1 MRPELLLQVVG
12 VSPGTGLAELNRPR
26 RSEQTQV
33 LPPVSPPA
41 DIGPVVTELSRV
53 GRRVMSPV
61 GTVREADDLFRPDL
75 VAQMKNELAFGSLGG
90 ELDVDRVIDA
100 VIWEL

>member
-12 VSPGTGLAELNRPR
+12 VTPGTGLAELNRQR
-26 RSEQTQV
+26 RPEQAQD
-33 LPPVSPPA
+33 LPPVSPETDP
-41 DIGPVVTELSRV
+41 GPVVTEFSRV
-53 GRRVMSPV
+53 GRRVISPV
-61 GTVREADDLFRPDL
+61 GTVREVDDLYRPDL

-100 VIWEL
+100 VVWEL